1 MNIENIRKP
10 LGKHFLRYNF
20 LVNHMIRLIK
30 MVTLSN
36 EGMKDEK
43 AYLQQ
48 R

>member
-20 LVNHMIRLIK
+20 LVNNMIRLIK